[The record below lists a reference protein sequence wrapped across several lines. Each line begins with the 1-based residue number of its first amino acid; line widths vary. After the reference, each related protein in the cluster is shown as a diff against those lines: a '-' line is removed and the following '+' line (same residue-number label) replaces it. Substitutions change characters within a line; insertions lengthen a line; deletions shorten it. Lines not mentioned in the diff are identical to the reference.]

1 MLRIVLSVA
10 IGAVILSAEAQ
21 TRATAQA
28 WPQRPVRI
36 VVPSPPAGG
45 TDIVARVMADHFSKA
60 FKQQFFVENRPGA
73 GNMIGIES
81 VARAPADGYTFLM
94 TASTLSLNSVL
105 YKKVAYDPIK
115 DFAPITL
122 AAKAPNVLVVNPSV
136 PAKTLAEFIALAK
149 KQPGKL
155 TYGTPGI
162 GTSPHM
168 CMELFKSLAGVDLQH
183 IPYRGTVPALTDVMS
198 GQINAM
204 FATAL
209 SAKPQI
215 EAGKVRAFGV
225 STATRSGSMPD
236 IPSIAEAGVPG
247 YEAVQWYGFLAPAG
261 TPAAIIAQIHAE
273 SMKALNSTEMKEK
286 LAHDGAEPSP
296 TSPEEFGALIR
307 NEIEKWRKV
316 AKAAGIEPQ

>member
-10 IGAVILSAEAQ
+10 IGAVVMTAEA
-21 TRATAQA
+21 RAQA
-28 WPQRPVRI
+28 WPNRPVRI

-45 TDIVARVMADHFSKA
+45 TDIVARVMAEHFSKA

-81 VARAPADGYTFLM
+81 VARAQNDGYTFLM

-122 AAKAPNVLVVNPSV
+122 AAKAPNVLIVNPNV
-136 PAKTLAEFIALAK
+136 PAKTLPEFIALAK

-198 GQINAM
+198 GQISGM
-204 FATAL
+204 FSTML

-225 STATRSGSMPD
+225 STATRSASMPD

-261 TPAAIIAQIHAE
+261 TPAAIISQIHAE
-273 SMKALNSTEMKEK
+273 SMKALNSAEMKEK

-296 TSPEEFGALIR
+296 TSPEEFAALIR

-316 AKAAGIEPQ
+316 AKVAGIEPQ

>member
-1 MLRIVLSVA
+1 MVRIIALA
-10 IGAVILSAEAQ
+10 LLALAPIAAEAQ
-21 TRATAQA
+21 AQT
-28 WPQRPVRI
+28 WPNRPVRI

-45 TDIVARVMADHFSKA
+45 TDIVARVMAEHFSKA

-81 VARAPADGYTFLM
+81 VARAANDGYTFLM

-105 YKKVAYDPIK
+105 YKKVSYDPIK

-122 AAKAPNVLVVNPSV
+122 AAKAPNVLIVNPSV
-136 PAKTLAEFIALAK
+136 PAKTLPEFIALAK
-149 KQPGKL
+149 AQPGKL

-168 CMELFKSLAGVDLQH
+168 CMELFKSMAGVDLQH

-204 FATAL
+204 FSTAL

-225 STATRSGSMPD
+225 STASRSGSMPD
-236 IPSIAEAGVPG
+236 IPSIAEAGLPG

-273 SMKALNSTEMKEK
+273 SMKALNSAEMKEK
-286 LAHDGAEPSP
+286 LANDGAEPSP
-296 TSPEEFGALIR
+296 TTPEAFATHIR
-307 NEIEKWRKV
+307 DELEKWRKV

>member
-1 MLRIVLSVA
+1 MLRFVLSLA
-10 IGAVILSAEAQ
+10 IGAVVL
-21 TRATAQA
+21 TAQA
-28 WPQRPVRI
+28 QAQSWPQRPVRI

-45 TDIVARVMADHFSKA
+45 TDIVARVMAEHFSKA

-81 VARAPADGYTFLM
+81 VARAANDGYTFLM

-105 YKKVAYDPIK
+105 YKKISYDPIK

-122 AAKAPNVLVVNPSV
+122 AAKAPNVLIVNPSV
-136 PAKTLAEFIALAK
+136 PAKTLPEFIALAK
-149 KQPGKL
+149 QQPGKL

-168 CMELFKSLAGVDLQH
+168 CMELFKSMAGVDLQH

-198 GQINAM
+198 GQISGM
-204 FATAL
+204 FSTML

-261 TPAAIIAQIHAE
+261 TPAEIVNQIHAE
-273 SMKALNSTEMKEK
+273 SLKALSSADMKEK
-286 LAHDGAEPSP
+286 LATDGAEPAP
-296 TSPEEFGALIR
+296 TTPEEFGAHIR